1 MVIGMEE
8 KEKIRQKMLEQ
19 LKNMDKEEKE
29 RRNARIREK
38 LFSYDRFKRASIVMS
53 YVSKGYE
60 VDTWEIIK
68 RSLEMGKKVAVPFI
82 LKEGRLI
89 LPSLILDPKELIPG
103 PFGVC
108 QPHPDNLRQ
117 LNLNQIEIILVPGLA
132 FDRQG
137 NRLGHGQGYFDRF
150 LKKIPPNIHT
160 IGLAYEFQILN
171 TLPFGPEDIPVSTL
185 IYG

>member
-1 MVIGMEE
+1 MKTKAE
-8 KEKIRQKMLEQ
+8 IRREMLEK

-38 LFSYDRFKRASIVMS
+38 LFSYDRFKKANVIMS
-53 YVSKGYE
+53 YVSKPYE
-60 VDTWEIIK
+60 VDTWDIIK

-82 LKEGRLI
+82 LEQERLI
-89 LPSLILDPKELIPG
+89 LPSLIVDHRELIPG
-103 PFGVC
+103 PFGIY

-132 FDRQG
+132 FDKQG
-137 NRLGHGQGYFDRF
+137 NRIGHGQGYFDRF
-150 LKKIPPNIHT
+150 LKKISPNAHT

-171 TLPFGPEDIPVSTL
+171 TLPFDPEDIPVSTL
-185 IYG
+185 ISG

>member
-1 MVIGMEE
+1 MENKVE
-8 KEKIRQKMLEQ
+8 IRQKMLEK

-38 LFSYDRFKRASIVMS
+38 LFSYDRFKKANVIMS
-53 YVSKGYE
+53 YVSKSYE

-82 LKEGRLI
+82 LKEERLI
-89 LPSLILDPKELIPG
+89 FPALILDPGELTPG
-103 PFGVC
+103 PFGVY
-108 QPHPDNLRQ
+108 QPPPDNLRQ

-132 FDRQG
+132 FDNQG

-150 LKKIPPNIHT
+150 LKKIPCNIHT
-160 IGLAYEFQILN
+160 VGLAYEFQVLN
-171 TLPFGPEDIPVSTL
+171 ALPFSPEDIPVSTL